1 MSTPEPATRAKWLPR
16 GPGVMSGFSTT
27 VGVLLA
33 VLLAAVV
40 VAIIKPLTLV
50 FFALFITLGL
60 EPVIRWLESKGMKR
74 PLALGTVLG
83 VGLLIFGVV
92 VWMIVPGIVKQVGQ
106 FVDTA
111 PKSFDE
117 VSQRPWFL
125 HVDEQFN
132 GAATTTLHTIETQVT
147 NPDFWWGVGGGAFE
161 IGRGV
166 VDAMT
171 GTIFVL
177 ILTLYFVVSLDRM
190 KQAFSLL
197 VPKTKR
203 ANVMDITEEITGSV
217 GSYLG
222 GMVVLAFCNAV
233 FSLIVMTVFG
243 VPFSLVLAML
253 ALFITMIPLIGSVI
267 STVLI
272 TAVALLSSPL
282 TAVFVAVCLIIYMQV
297 EAYVLTPRIVGKSVN
312 IPGSLVLIGAMV
324 GATLA
329 GLMGALV
336 AFPVAASILIIVK
349 RVIVPAQ
356 EQR

>member
-1 MSTPEPATRAKWLPR
+1 MSIPEPATRAKWLPR

-83 VGLLIFGVV
+83 VGLLIF
-92 VWMIVPGIVKQVGQ
+92 
-106 FVDTA
+106 
-111 PKSFDE
+111 
-117 VSQRPWFL
+117 
-125 HVDEQFN
+125 
-132 GAATTTLHTIETQVT
+132 
-147 NPDFWWGVGGGAFE
+147 
-161 IGRGV
+161 GV

-282 TAVFVAVCLIIYMQV
+282 TALFVALCLIIYMQV

>member
-83 VGLLIFGVV
+83 VGLLIF
-92 VWMIVPGIVKQVGQ
+92 
-106 FVDTA
+106 
-111 PKSFDE
+111 
-117 VSQRPWFL
+117 
-125 HVDEQFN
+125 
-132 GAATTTLHTIETQVT
+132 
-147 NPDFWWGVGGGAFE
+147 
-161 IGRGV
+161 GV

-253 ALFITMIPLIGSVI
+253 ALFITMIPLIGSDQHR
-267 STVLI
+267 
-272 TAVALLSSPL
+272 ADHCGRPAQL
-282 TAVFVAVCLIIYMQV
+282 TAHRAVRRPLPDHLHAGRGICPDSAHCRQERQHSRVARADRRDGGCD
-297 EAYVLTPRIVGKSVN
+297 PRWTHGRACRLSRGRFD
-312 IPGSLVLIGAMV
+312 PHHRQTRDRARSGA
-324 GATLA
+324 
-329 GLMGALV
+329 ALRRP
-336 AFPVAASILIIVK
+336 PVTCVQCAS
-349 RVIVPAQ
+349 A
-356 EQR
+356 

>member
-1 MSTPEPATRAKWLPR
+1 
-16 GPGVMSGFSTT
+16 
-27 VGVLLA
+27 
-33 VLLAAVV
+33 
-40 VAIIKPLTLV
+40 
-50 FFALFITLGL
+50 
-60 EPVIRWLESKGMKR
+60 MKR

-83 VGLLIFGVV
+83 VGLLIF
-92 VWMIVPGIVKQVGQ
+92 
-106 FVDTA
+106 
-111 PKSFDE
+111 
-117 VSQRPWFL
+117 
-125 HVDEQFN
+125 
-132 GAATTTLHTIETQVT
+132 
-147 NPDFWWGVGGGAFE
+147 
-161 IGRGV
+161 GV

-282 TAVFVAVCLIIYMQV
+282 TALFVALCLIIYMQV

-312 IPGSLVLIGAMV
+312 IPGSLVLICAMV